1 MSSIRLSD
9 INGVLHF
16 EAFKPW
22 LAAIP
27 KANRTHD
34 AVEDAAVDFL
44 KQYETKY
51 GTPMTPTIFE
61 AFCHAVV
68 VEIFWHKIWPV
79 SAKAATAVARE
90 ATVED
95 LAAASAAMMTQSWGD
110 ADNMPHAELDS
121 NNEYI
126 YDEPTPM
133 VANPNPWTVST
144 EEALENFEVPDLTLR
159 KGIYEN
165 FPVVVKQINS
175 NDGTDRYAVEWHHD
189 NLWASFDEN
198 ARGNQD
204 FLEWKETLT
213 IRLLHSL
220 STYSN
225 KYIVEAARDE
235 NQICV
240 VAMVHHIRA
249 PAVPTVTATTAAPVA
264 VGRRRALD
272 VLKMAPVSWERNGAT
287 HNVKLHGKKCRELGL
302 SEAVVKKDLLANLAQ
317 CADCTIS
324 SGAGFLCVVT
334 ML

>member
-27 KANRTHD
+27 KANRTQD

-95 LAAASAAMMTQSWGD
+95 LAAATNAMMATSWGD
-110 ADNMPHAELDS
+110 ASNAPRAELDS
-121 NNEYI
+121 DTEYI

-133 VANPNPWTVST
+133 VANPNPWAVST
-144 EEALENFEVPDLTLR
+144 AEALVNFEVPDLTLR

-165 FPVVVKQINS
+165 FPVVVKQLNS
-175 NDGTDRYAVEWHHD
+175 NDGTERYTVEWHND
-189 NLWASFDEN
+189 NLWKSFDEN
-198 ARGNQD
+198 ARGDQD
-204 FLEWKETLT
+204 FLEWKETVS

-220 STYSN
+220 GVYSN
-225 KYIVEAARDE
+225 KYTVEAARDE

-240 VAMVHHIRA
+240 IAMVHHTRTAA
-249 PAVPTVTATTAAPVA
+249 PAVAPAAPVGA
-264 VGRRRALD
+264 GRRRALD
-272 VLKMAPVSWERNGAT
+272 VLKTAPVSWERNGAT
-287 HNVKLHGKKCRELGL
+287 HSVKLHAKKCREFGL
-302 SEAVVKKDLLANLAQ
+302 SESVVKKDLLANLAQ
-317 CADCTIS
+317 CADCTVS

>member
-9 INGVLHF
+9 VNGVLHF

-27 KANRTHD
+27 KNNRTCD

-68 VEIFWHKIWPV
+68 VEIYQHKLWPV
-79 SAKAATAVARE
+79 SSTPRAE
-90 ATVED
+90 ATVAD
-95 LAAASAAMMTQSWGD
+95 LAAAHAKMESVSWGEEFI
-110 ADNMPHAELDS
+110 APQVAELDS
-121 NNEYI
+121 DNEYI

-133 VANPNPWTVST
+133 VANPNPWAVTT

-165 FPVVVKQINS
+165 FPVVVKQLNS
-175 NDGTDRYAVEWHHD
+175 NDGTERYAVEWHHD
-189 NLWASFDEN
+189 NLWTSFEKN
-198 ARGNQD
+198 ARGDQD
-204 FLEWKETLT
+204 FLEWKETVS

-220 STYSN
+220 NAYGN
-225 KYIVEAARDE
+225 KYSVEAARDE

-240 VAMVHHIRA
+240 IAMVHQARVIA
-249 PAVPTVTATTAAPVA
+249 SPATTVAAAAPVA
-264 VGRRRALD
+264 SGRRRALD
-272 VLKMAPVSWERNGAT
+272 VLKTAPVSWERNGAT
-287 HNVKLHGKKCRELGL
+287 HNVKLHAKKCREFGL
-302 SEAVVKKDLLANLAQ
+302 SETAVKKDLLANLAQ
-317 CADCTIS
+317 CADCTVS
-324 SGAGFLCVVT
+324 SASGFLCVVT